1 MGMKKLS
8 EQFAEGFFD
17 TTDTFYFDLEVG
29 AVETAEVGCWDE
41 YLAEPKFFSFG
52 NALHDAADGTNLSTQ
67 TYFACHADIT
77 VDACIDIAREDS
89 RDDAEVDGWVGDP
102 DATCDVE
109 IDILLP
115 QFEAYTFLENG
126 QEHVESTEVE
136 TGSRALWSAVGCG
149 ADKCLGLDE

>member
-1 MGMKKLS
+1 MKKLS

-41 YLAEPKFFSFG
+41 YLAESEFLSFG
-52 NALHDAADGTNLSTQ
+52 DALHDAADRTNLTTQ

-77 VDACIDIAREDS
+77 VDACIDIAREDGG
-89 RDDAEVDGWVGDP
+89 DDAEVDGWIGDP

-115 QFEAYTFLENG
+115 QFEAYTFLEYS
-126 QEHVESTEVE
+126 QKHVESAQVE
-136 TGSRALWSAVGCG
+136 TRSRALWSAIGG
-149 ADKCLGLDE
+149 SADECLGLDE